1 MEARCS
7 PTHTPKC
14 FGSHLPRASAWGEPL
29 PPPAIPLLSKA
40 DQMVGAIP
48 GQLQVREQTHR
59 SSPTKLSG
67 RGDGYTRLMPGSPSI
82 LPLYSP
88 THSAPSSQN
97 DPSGALESWELELG
111 VVGQSAALVWNGC
124 SVHLSVTDHK
134 TKPPVT
140 TETPRQDVQAWRTCE
155 EKQSPRKA
163 HSGFSLPISTMGN

>member
-1 MEARCS
+1 
-7 PTHTPKC
+7 
-14 FGSHLPRASAWGEPL
+14 
-29 PPPAIPLLSKA
+29 
-40 DQMVGAIP
+40 
-48 GQLQVREQTHR
+48 
-59 SSPTKLSG
+59 
-67 RGDGYTRLMPGSPSI
+67 MPGSPSI

-140 TETPRQDVQAWRTCE
+140 TETPRQGVQAWRTCE